1 MDKEGSWIAQAAGRV
16 DDTGAVAICMR
27 HILVCNEI
35 ILKFLS
41 LKLRN
46 LIVRKSSMNESDA

>member
-1 MDKEGSWIAQAAGRV
+1 VDEEGSLNAQAGIRG

-35 ILKFLS
+35 ILKYLS

-46 LIVRKSSMNESDA
+46 LIVRKTSMNESVA